1 MNKSFGL
8 GLVIALAACSATADQ
23 VVGGTPSFT
32 AVRAQIETAGCS
44 IEFDP
49 SCLVQTSLGPAL
61 EVAGSESRAYS
72 QVRAGFGVN
81 GAYASVNLAQDREAY
96 AESIW
101 SDAFVVHGGSGRATA
116 QISVRLEGALDGLG
130 QPGGPGSNSFYTL
143 FVSDQPISCDF
154 DALDCT
160 GNAAI
165 PLTESL
171 SGVQYLRAIIEFTY
185 DKPFYLASYL
195 GAEVVG
201 GQTGVA
207 DFFHS
212 AHFGISAP
220 TDATLTTDSGT
231 VYQSASS
238 VPEPQSVLMFAMG
251 MLLAWRAGSKRA
263 GQSVAHL
270 VTL

>member
-8 GLVIALAACSATADQ
+8 GIVIALAACSANAAQ
-23 VVGGTPSFT
+23 IVGGTPSFT
-32 AVRAQIETAGCS
+32 AVRAQIETAGCP
-44 IEFDP
+44 IELDP
-49 SCLVQTSLGPAL
+49 SCLVQATLGGSLQ
-61 EVAGSESRAYS
+61 EAGSEPRAYS

-81 GAYASVNLAQDREAY
+81 GAYASVNQAQDREAY

-101 SDAFVVHGGSGRATA
+101 SDAFVVHGGSGQATA
-116 QISVRLEGALDGLG
+116 QITVRLEGTLDGLG

-143 FVSDQPISCDF
+143 FVSDKPISCDF
-154 DALDCT
+154 DELDCT

-171 SGVQYLRAIIEFTY
+171 SGVQYLSASIEFTY

-220 TDATLTTDSGT
+220 IDATLTTDSGT
-231 VYQSASS
+231 RYQAASS
-238 VPEPQSVLMFAMG
+238 VPEPQSVVMFAMG
-251 MLLAWRAGSKRA
+251 MLVAWRTGSKRA
-263 GQSVAHL
+263 RHP
-270 VTL
+270 